1 MEEMQVLGIAV
12 SVVITLGS
20 FVAVIM
26 KFTQPIN
33 DLRVVIQKLNDNIDA
48 LKNDNTQQSKRIDK
62 HGEQIDKLEHKVDK
76 LETKV
81 ELYHKEG

>member
-1 MEEMQVLGIAV
+1 MDEMQVLGIAV

-33 DLRVVIQKLNDNIDA
+33 DLQVVIQKLNDNIDA

-62 HGEQIDKLEHKVDK
+62 HGDQIDKLEHKVDK